1 MKSRGDKKGCFH
13 FPFCGLLYLYCI
25 MMHHQLH
32 TKLCKDMYDKMKKSL
47 EERKDEKMSVTE
59 HKKQAPKEVRCKI
72 VTISDTR
79 TEETDKSGQLL
90 HELLKEAGHTVTSY
104 EIVKDDKE
112 SIQQAVLAGYHR
124 EDVDVVLTNGG
135 TGITK
140 RDVTIEAVSALL
152 DKEIVGFGE
161 LFRMI
166 SYLEDIGSSA
176 MLSRAI
182 GGTIGRKVV
191 FSMPGSSGAVRLA
204 MNKLILPELGHIT
217 FELHRQ

>member
-1 MKSRGDKKGCFH
+1 
-13 FPFCGLLYLYCI
+13 
-25 MMHHQLH
+25 
-32 TKLCKDMYDKMKKSL
+32 
-47 EERKDEKMSVTE
+47 MSVTE

-79 TEETDKSGQLL
+79 REETDKSGQLL

-140 RDVTIEAVSALL
+140 RDVTIEAVSVLL